1 MFGTVQ
7 RVYLDHAATTSML
20 PVAREAWLE
29 VSERV
34 GNASSL
40 HTSGRA
46 ARRVVESARESIA
59 EDLGIRPSAVIFTG
73 GGTESDNLAVKGLYW
88 ARCAQLGR
96 GPLTI
101 VTSAIEHHAVL
112 DPVMWLSDHE
122 GALVEFINS
131 DDQGRISLLEMESAL
146 ERADVA
152 LVSIMWANN
161 EIGAIQPVHEIAAL
175 CKKFDVPFHTD
186 AVQALGQLNMR
197 LAELDAT
204 AVTISSHKIGG
215 PVGVGALIVDPF
227 AKFTPVLHGGGQ
239 EREIRSGTFDPASI
253 AAFAAA
259 IRYSVSHLDEHAA
272 RLSELQEY
280 LISAV
285 TSAVPDV
292 IFNGPPSGEARLPN
306 NTHFSFPGCEGDSL
320 LMLLDAA
327 GIDCSTGSACTAG
340 IPEPS
345 HVLLSMGVD
354 EKTARASLRFSLGRD
369 SSKEG
374 IDQLA
379 QALPG
384 VVERAY
390 RAGSVSA

>member
-1 MFGTVQ
+1 MQ
-7 RVYLDHAATTSML
+7 RVYLDHAATTAML
-20 PVAREAWLE
+20 PEARAAWLE
-29 VSERV
+29 VSEQV

-59 EDLGIRPSAVIFTG
+59 KDLGTRPSAVIFTG

-88 ARCAQLGR
+88 ARCSQLGKSN
-96 GPLTI
+96 LTI
-101 VTSAIEHHAVL
+101 ITSAIEHHAVL
-112 DPVMWLSDHE
+112 DPVLWLGAHE
-122 GALVEFINS
+122 GAVVEFVS
-131 DDQGRISLLEMESAL
+131 ADAHGRISLSEMQDAL
-146 ERADVA
+146 VRGDIA
-152 LVSIMWANN
+152 LVSVMWANN

-175 CKKFDVPFHTD
+175 CKKFGVPFHTD
-186 AVQALGQLNMR
+186 AVQALGQLP
-197 LAELDAT
+197 LKLGELDAA

-227 AKFTPVLHGGGQ
+227 AKFTPILHGGGQ

-259 IRYSVSHLDEHAA
+259 IRYSVSILDEHAA
-272 RLSELQEY
+272 TLRELQEY
-280 LISAV
+280 LISAI
-285 TSAVPDV
+285 TSAVPSA
-292 IFNGPPSGEARLPN
+292 IFNGPPPGEGRLPN

-384 VVERAY
+384 VVERAQ

>member
-1 MFGTVQ
+1 MQ

-20 PVAREAWLE
+20 PEARQAWLE
-29 VSERV
+29 VSEHV

-59 EDLGIRPSAVIFTG
+59 GDLGIRPSAVIFTG
-73 GGTESDNLAVKGLYW
+73 GGTESNNLAVKGLYW
-88 ARCAQLGR
+88 ARCSR
-96 GPLTI
+96 SDKSRLTI

-112 DPVMWLSDHE
+112 DPVMWLQEH
-122 GALVEFINS
+122 
-131 DDQGRISLLEMESAL
+131 ESAAVKFVSTDAQGCVNVEEIEAAL
-146 ERADVA
+146 MCGDVA

-161 EIGAIQPVHEIAAL
+161 EIGAIQPVHVIADL

-186 AVQALGQLNMR
+186 AVQALGQLPLR
-197 LAELDAT
+197 LGDLEAT

-259 IRYSVSHLDEHAA
+259 IHYSVSNLDEHAA
-272 RLSELQEY
+272 NLRGLQEY
-280 LISAV
+280 LIAALK
-285 TSAVPDV
+285 SAVPEV
-292 IFNGPPSGEARLPN
+292 ILNGPSPGESRLPN

-369 SSKEG
+369 SSKKG

>member
-1 MFGTVQ
+1 MQ
-7 RVYLDHAATTSML
+7 RVYLDHAATTQML
-20 PVAREAWLE
+20 PQARAAWLQ
-29 VSERV
+29 VSQQV

-59 EDLGIRPSAVIFTG
+59 EDLGMRPSAVIFTG
-73 GGTESDNLAVKGLYW
+73 GGTESDNLAIKGLYW
-88 ARCAQLGR
+88 ARCAQLGKSPR
-96 GPLTI
+96 TI

-112 DPVMWLSDHE
+112 DPVLWLGEHE
-122 GALVEFINS
+122 GAVVELANTDAQGCVSLVEI
-131 DDQGRISLLEMESAL
+131 
-146 ERADVA
+146 ERALVRGDIA

-161 EIGAIQPVHEIAAL
+161 EIGAIQPVHEIAGL
-175 CKKFDVPFHTD
+175 CQKFDVPFHTD
-186 AVQALGQLNMR
+186 AVQALGQVPLN
-197 LAELDAT
+197 LGDLDAT

-215 PVGVGALIVDPF
+215 PVGVGALLVDPI

-239 EREIRSGTFDPASI
+239 EREIRSGTLDPASI

-259 IRYSVSHLDEHAA
+259 VRYSVSELDEHGAA
-272 RLSELQEY
+272 LRELQEY
-280 LISAV
+280 LVSAV
-285 TSAVPDV
+285 TSAVPGA
-292 IFNGPPSGEARLPN
+292 ILNGPLPGEARLPN

-327 GIDCSTGSACTAG
+327 GIDCATGSACTAG

-345 HVLLSMGVD
+345 HVLLSMGLD
-354 EKTARASLRFSLGRD
+354 EKTARASLRFSLGRG

-384 VVERAY
+384 VVERAQ
-390 RAGSVSA
+390 RAGSVSV

>member
-1 MFGTVQ
+1 VQ

-20 PVAREAWLE
+20 PEARAAWLE
-29 VSERV
+29 VSEQV

-73 GGTESDNLAVKGLYW
+73 GGTESDNLAIKGLYW
-88 ARCAQLGR
+88 ARCAQLGKR
-96 GPLTI
+96 PLTL

-112 DPVMWLSDHE
+112 GPVLWMVQHEAAIVEFVKGDAAGRVSLSDIE
-122 GALVEFINS
+122 GALDRGN
-131 DDQGRISLLEMESAL
+131 
-146 ERADVA
+146 VA

-161 EIGAIQPVHEIAAL
+161 EIGAIQPIHEIANL
-175 CKKFDVPFHTD
+175 CKKFNVPFHTD
-186 AVQALGQLNMR
+186 AVQALGQIPLN
-197 LAELDAT
+197 LAALDAA

-215 PVGVGALIVDPF
+215 PVGVGALLVDPTV
-227 AKFTPVLHGGGQ
+227 KFTPVQHGGGQ

-259 IRYSVSHLDEHAA
+259 IRYCVSVLDEHAA
-272 RLSELQEY
+272 KLRELQEY
-280 LISAV
+280 LISAI
-285 TSAVPDV
+285 TSAVPQA
-292 IFNGPPSGEARLPN
+292 ILNGPPPGKTRLPN

-379 QALPG
+379 QALPA
-384 VVERAY
+384 VVERAQ